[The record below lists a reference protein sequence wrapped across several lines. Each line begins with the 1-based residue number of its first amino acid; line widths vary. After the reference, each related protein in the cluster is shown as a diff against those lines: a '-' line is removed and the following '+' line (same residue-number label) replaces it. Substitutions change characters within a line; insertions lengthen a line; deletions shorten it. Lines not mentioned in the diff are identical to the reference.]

1 MSRIFSALF
10 GGRLQGVLVGSFIFV
25 AIVTAALNT
34 AVISRVIN
42 DYLTAAQTDRT
53 GRDMDLANSLY
64 EEKLKGI
71 AALSE
76 EAANDPATQANFSA
90 AVAGDPAARAQLD
103 EVLSRKI
110 PAPATGSSEILMV
123 LDGNGNV
130 VTGHVL
136 SANRGLSAPL
146 LTGNWRSLPIVAD
159 ALSSRNP
166 IASTEVI
173 PVGLLDQ
180 AQLSLDAYVPLRNTA
195 HAAPYRFDAREG
207 TAGLALISLYPFQ
220 DQQSGA
226 PGAVMIAYLFNNDSS
241 FVDYLAKVAK
251 IETATVFLGDLR
263 VSTDVVDSTGKRAVG
278 TRVSQAVYD
287 SVLKKGQIFFG
298 RVFVVNDWYIGKYE
312 PLRDHRNEIIGMLYV
327 GAREATFRSL
337 IDNFT
342 SRAVLIA
349 LICIGVAGILALP
362 ISRWITRPVSDLVQ
376 ANRRLADGDMNVR
389 IEPYGRGEFGLLG
402 RSFNSMVATLGDTQL
417 ELLRKDKLASM
428 GQLAAGVAHE
438 LNNPLGT
445 ILLYSD
451 AMLADTTAEDPR
463 REDLEMII
471 GEAQRCKVI
480 VADLLDFARQH
491 ELMTEETDVNELLQE
506 IVAKVAPQ
514 PRFESLEIRCQL
526 DPGLPC
532 IQADPAQLHQVFINL
547 LNNSAD
553 AMRGSGTITISTR
566 PAAGDSVEILVADTG
581 SGIPA
586 ENIGKLFTPFFTTKP
601 AGKGT
606 GLGLAIVYGIVKMH
620 RGQIRVESQV
630 GHGTTMIIALPVRL
644 SGTQP
649 RNLLQDSDRIA

>member
-1 MSRIFSALF
+1 M
-10 GGRLQGVLVGSFIFV
+10 
-25 AIVTAALNT
+25 
-34 AVISRVIN
+34 
-42 DYLTAAQTDRT
+42 
-53 GRDMDLANSLY
+53 
-64 EEKLKGI
+64 
-71 AALSE
+71 
-76 EAANDPATQANFSA
+76 
-90 AVAGDPAARAQLD
+90 
-103 EVLSRKI
+103 
-110 PAPATGSSEILMV
+110 
-123 LDGNGNV
+123 
-130 VTGHVL
+130 

-146 LTGNWRSLPIVAD
+146 TAGNWRSLPIVAD
-159 ALSSRNP
+159 VLSSRKP
-166 IASTEVI
+166 VAGTEVI

-180 AQLSLDAYVPLRNTA
+180 VGLSQEANVPLRDTA
-195 HAAPYRFDAREG
+195 HAAPNRFDVREG
-207 TAGLALISLYPFQ
+207 TAGLALISIHPFQ

-263 VSTDVVDSTGKRAVG
+263 VSTDVVDSAGKRAVG

-287 SVLKKGQIFFG
+287 SVLKSGQVFFG
-298 RVFVVNDWYIGKYE
+298 RVFVVSDWYIGKYE

-376 ANRRLADGDMNVR
+376 ANRRLASGDMNVR

-402 RSFNSMVATLGDTQL
+402 RSFNSMAETLGDTQL
-417 ELLRKDKLASM
+417 ELLRKDKLASL

-451 AMLADTTAEDPR
+451 AMLADAAADEPR

-480 VADLLDFARQH
+480 VADLLNFARQH
-491 ELMTEETDVNELLQE
+491 ELMTEDTDLNELLQE
-506 IVAKVAPQ
+506 VVAKVAPQ
-514 PRFESLEIRCQL
+514 PRFERLEFRCQL
-526 DPGLPC
+526 DPGLPL

-553 AMRGSGTITISTR
+553 AMHGAGTITITTR
-566 PAAGDSVEILVADTG
+566 PAAGDSVDILVADTG
-581 SGIPA
+581 PGIPA

-620 RGQIRVESQV
+620 RGQIRVESPA
-630 GHGTTMIIALPVRL
+630 GGGTTVVITLPVRL
-644 SGTQP
+644 SETQP
-649 RNLLQDSDRIA
+649 HHLLQESDWIA

>member
-1 MSRIFSALF
+1 
-10 GGRLQGVLVGSFIFV
+10 
-25 AIVTAALNT
+25 
-34 AVISRVIN
+34 
-42 DYLTAAQTDRT
+42 
-53 GRDMDLANSLY
+53 
-64 EEKLKGI
+64 
-71 AALSE
+71 LSQE
-76 EAANDPATQANFSA
+76 
-90 AVAGDPAARAQLD
+90 
-103 EVLSRKI
+103 
-110 PAPATGSSEILMV
+110 
-123 LDGNGNV
+123 
-130 VTGHVL
+130 
-136 SANRGLSAPL
+136 
-146 LTGNWRSLPIVAD
+146 
-159 ALSSRNP
+159 
-166 IASTEVI
+166 
-173 PVGLLDQ
+173 
-180 AQLSLDAYVPLRNTA
+180 AYVPLRDTA
-195 HAAPYRFDAREG
+195 QAAPHRFDAREG

-220 DQQSGA
+220 DQGSGA

-263 VSTDVVDSTGKRAVG
+263 VSTDVVDSKGNRAVG
-278 TRVSQAVYD
+278 TRVSQTVYD
-287 SVLKKGQIFFG
+287 SVLKHGQVFFG

-312 PLRDHRNEIIGMLYV
+312 PLRDHRNEVIGMLYV

-342 SRAVLIA
+342 TRAVSIA
-349 LICIGVAGILALP
+349 LICIGVAGILAVP

-376 ANRRLADGDMNVR
+376 ANRRLASGDMNVR

-402 RSFNSMVATLGDTQL
+402 RSFNSMVATLGETQL

-451 AMLADTTAEDPR
+451 AMLADAAADEPR

-471 GEAQRCKVI
+471 SEAQRCKVI

-491 ELMTEETDVNELLQE
+491 ELMTEETDLNELLQE

-514 PRFESLEIRCQL
+514 PRFERLEFRCQL
-526 DPGLPC
+526 DPGLPL

-553 AMRGSGTITISTR
+553 AMRGGGTITVSTR
-566 PAAGDSVEILVADTG
+566 PAAGDSVEVLVADTG

-586 ENIGKLFTPFFTTKP
+586 GNIGKLFTPFFTTKP

-630 GHGTTMIIALPVRL
+630 GRGTTVIITLPAHL
-644 SGTQP
+644 SETQP
-649 RNLLQDSDRIA
+649 HHLLQESDRIA